1 MSESIEDLKARVFG
15 YVDKNLMN
23 RANVEL
29 MLALIEE
36 LKEIKDTMWN
46 IHENRPLYT
55 GKL

>member
-1 MSESIEDLKARVFG
+1 MDELKTRIFE

-36 LKEIKDTMWN
+36 LKEIKGT
-46 IHENRPLYT
+46 L
-55 GKL
+55 

>member
-1 MSESIEDLKARVFG
+1 MSESMGELKTRIFE

-36 LKEIKDTMWN
+36 LKEIKNSISETHID
-46 IHENRPLYT
+46 
-55 GKL
+55 KS